1 MDMLSAIIFINKD
14 LTDQVKGVLQQQL
27 YISQTM
33 SFTEFNSIID
43 GYVADGYTD
52 AYYGEQIHLL
62 KKRILVILPDMTD
75 VTNRELADIVCVFK
89 HGLIYIEQNKYGYPG
104 TTFRAS
110 NITISQLVRNSPA
123 AIGII

>member
-14 LTDQVKGVLQQQL
+14 LTDQVKGVLQTQL

-33 SFTEFNSIID
+33 DFDTFNDIVD

-75 VTNRELADIVCVFK
+75 YTRRELADIVCVFK
-89 HGLIYIEQNKYGYPG
+89 YGMIYIEQNKYGYP
-104 TTFRAS
+104 RHYLS
-110 NITISQLVRNSPA
+110 S
-123 AIGII
+123 